1 MDLSQWTINYLRR
14 RRGESRDPLFE
25 KGLVCMHLLNT
36 NNFFNFRTQY
46 ISRNG
51 DEVILM

>member
-1 MDLSQWTINYLRR
+1 
-14 RRGESRDPLFE
+14 
-25 KGLVCMHLLNT
+25 MHLLNT

-51 DEVILM
+51 DEVILMW